1 MEAGLLISFPG
12 GDDNCRL
19 IFWMRCFGLG
29 RGKEGLC
36 VRWWL
41 PMTPIFFISEQR
53 QPIRDCALQ
62 LPIFAPCKKSFF
74 HWGEQPKLP
83 TCRCTLDK
91 NYGMAMQV
99 RT

>member
-36 VRWWL
+36 SVVAADDANLFHFGTTSANPRL
-41 PMTPIFFISEQR
+41 CIAAANICPLQKIIFSLGGTAKIT
-53 QPIRDCALQ
+53 D
-62 LPIFAPCKKSFF
+62 
-74 HWGEQPKLP
+74 
-83 TCRCTLDK
+83 
-91 NYGMAMQV
+91 MQMHL
-99 RT
+99 R